1 MNDSGKDDRITGS
14 TGSAAFV
21 LIPFFNTPLRNAII
35 GLPGNL
41 AESGKGFAKRN
52 SPGYSFVT
60 EIKVV

>member
-14 TGSAAFV
+14 TGSAAFFLV
-21 LIPFFNTPLRNAII
+21 LFFNTPPRNAII

-41 AESGKGFAKRN
+41 ADNGKGFPN
-52 SPGYSFVT
+52 TYSPGDSFVT